1 MNAPLLPNRRDFLA
15 GAAGGL
21 LLPPLLAHGP
31 RHRPRP
37 HRFAAEPFQLGV
49 ASGDPA
55 ADGMV
60 LWTRLCADPLAPD
73 GGVGPGPIDVAWEI
87 AADDGMRK
95 VLRRGVATATAE
107 LAHAVHVEL
116 DGLDDDRWYWFRF
129 RAGDAVSPVGRT
141 RTLPKPAARPD
152 RLRFAFASCQH
163 WEQGLFTAYDD
174 MAAQELDLV
183 FHLGDYI
190 YEYAGK
196 DGLVRKHHGGKLKT
210 LADYRVRHAQYRS
223 DPSLQR
229 MHARCPWFVTWDDH
243 EVENNYADLVS
254 ERAKVDREV
263 FARQRAAAYQAYYEA
278 MPLRR
283 RSLPQGADMRLHRD
297 AQWGDL
303 ARFFVLDT
311 RQHRSDQPNGDG
323 KHPLNDAARDPRN
336 TLLGPEQK
344 RWLLDG
350 LAASNATWNVLA
362 QQVMMGLVGFPKP
375 AAPAAVDA
383 GATAKARAR
392 AAAQAATADVEGRRW
407 SMDQWPGYL
416 HERAELL
423 RFLAE
428 RKVANPVVLTG
439 DIHAHYVND
448 LRVDDHDAKAKVV
461 ATEFVGSS
469 ISSGGDGVDA
479 AGELF
484 ELRQHNP
491 GLRHLERRRGYVACE
506 VTPKQWQADYRC
518 TDVVTKPGGRTKTT
532 ATFVVEAG
540 RPGVR

>member
-1 MNAPLLPNRRDFLA
+1 
-15 GAAGGL
+15 
-21 LLPPLLAHGP
+21 
-31 RHRPRP
+31 
-37 HRFAAEPFQLGV
+37 
-49 ASGDPA
+49 
-55 ADGMV
+55 
-60 LWTRLCADPLAPD
+60 
-73 GGVGPGPIDVAWEI
+73 
-87 AADDGMRK
+87 
-95 VLRRGVATATAE
+95 
-107 LAHAVHVEL
+107 
-116 DGLDDDRWYWFRF
+116 
-129 RAGDAVSPVGRT
+129 
-141 RTLPKPAARPD
+141 
-152 RLRFAFASCQH
+152 
-163 WEQGLFTAYDD
+163 
-174 MAAQELDLV
+174 
-183 FHLGDYI
+183 
-190 YEYAGK
+190 
-196 DGLVRKHHGGKLKT
+196 
-210 LADYRVRHAQYRS
+210 
-223 DPSLQR
+223 
-229 MHARCPWFVTWDDH
+229 
-243 EVENNYADLVS
+243 
-254 ERAKVDREV
+254 
-263 FARQRAAAYQAYYEA
+263 

-350 LAASNATWNVLA
+350 LAASSATWNVLA

-375 AAPAAVDA
+375 AVPAAVEA

-448 LRVDDHDAKAKVV
+448 LRVDDHDAKAPIV

-506 VTPKQWQADYRC
+506 VTPKQWRADYRC